1 MSLRVDRHTGVG
13 ATAIEAGA
21 TGMARAE
28 AAGGEPRLVVLY
40 DRDCAFCA
48 WTARQ
53 LWTLDRH
60 RRLAFLPLQDAATSG
75 RPEVVAAVAGRS
87 LAEALHVVDE
97 SDGRVVAGG
106 DALLLILD
114 ALPGGRWFRPWV
126 ALPFVPPIAGAVY
139 RLSARNRHR
148 IGRRLGLD
156 ASRCVVPAG
165 RPVG

>member
-1 MSLRVDRHTGVG
+1 MSLRP
-13 ATAIEAGA
+13 
-21 TGMARAE
+21 AE
-28 AAGGEPRLVVLY
+28 ASAAEPRLVVLY

-60 RRLAFLPLQDAATSG
+60 RRLAFLPLQDAAVSERPDVTAAAAG
-75 RPEVVAAVAGRS
+75 RPLE
-87 LAEALHVVDE
+87 EALHVVDGR
-97 SDGRVVAGG
+97 DGRVVFGG
-106 DALLLILD
+106 RALIAILD

-126 ALPFVPPIAGAVY
+126 GLPFIPPLVGAAY
-139 RLSARNRHR
+139 RLAARNRHR
-148 IGRRLGLD
+148 IGRWLGLD